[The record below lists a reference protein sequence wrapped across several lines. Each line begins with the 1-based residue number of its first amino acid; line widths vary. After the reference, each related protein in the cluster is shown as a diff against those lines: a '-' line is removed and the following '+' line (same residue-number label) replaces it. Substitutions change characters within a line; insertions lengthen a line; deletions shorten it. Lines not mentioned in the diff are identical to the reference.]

1 MPAQLQSPQVPRDP
15 RRRPTNIEETHG
27 GDPQT
32 LEITIHA
39 TQSIELE
46 PKFLPLNIVAQSA
59 ELLNNPKPK
68 IFNPKFPTKMTHK
81 HRK

>member
-1 MPAQLQSPQVPRDP
+1 M
-15 RRRPTNIEETHG
+15 
-27 GDPQT
+27 
-32 LEITIHA
+32 EITIHA